1 VTEVVKDDD
10 RIAKRVNDA
19 HKTHA
24 SVTDT
29 AVNRIRELLE
39 RKLVDRH
46 LPTGELE
53 GIAKALLSDM
63 APPSPLK
70 TGVGNAD

>member
-1 VTEVVKDDD
+1 MVKDEAWV
-10 RIAKRVNDA
+10 AKCVDDA

-29 AVNRIRELLE
+29 AINRIRELME
-39 RKLVDRH
+39 AKLVDRH

-63 APPSPLK
+63 VPSWPLK